1 MSCFYLVCNIA
12 KEFYHELVGNGE
24 TVYTQFFIAEP
35 EICIAQLSRVTQ
47 RGGESVESFITHFKR
62 MRNRCKIHLPEIEC
76 MKIAQR
82 GLELRNKFQGMDFR
96 DFYELA
102 ANVTPQKYPR
112 IFIII
117 LLYIPGINRTKLGF
131 FREFVKCFMIV

>member
-1 MSCFYLVCNIA
+1 MERHF
-12 KEFYHELVGNGE
+12 
-24 TVYTQFFIAEP
+24 YTQFFIAEH
-35 EICIAQLSRVTQ
+35 EICIEKLSRVTQ
-47 RGGESVESFITHFKR
+47 RGGESAESFITRFKI
-62 MRNRCKIHLPEIEC
+62 MMNRCKIHLPEIEC

-82 GLELRNKFQGMDFR
+82 GLDIELRNKFQGMKFR

-102 ANVTPQKYPR
+102 SNVTPQIYPR

-117 LLYIPGINRTKLGF
+117 LLYIPSINRTKLGF